1 MSWVEVCTWRKLAPN
16 ANWSLSTLF
25 SNFLLEPHEQVAVEE
40 AELEEVDVEEIVVVD
55 TEHGDSLG
63 SSAAHWRSA
72 CNEESHLNL
81 ALPRS
86 YNSKLFLVNTSTG
99 TWVYP
104 SQSPP
109 PPPPPPRQHHHRS
122 TTTATTRSMGIPI
135 TTLFSVYPYR
145 VTNLFRQSYVALQN
159 ICCNSFSEQ
168 QHIVKRAL
176 R

>member
-25 SNFLLEPHEQVAVEE
+25 SNFFLEPHEQVAVEE
-40 AELEEVDVEEIVVVD
+40 AELEEVDVEEIVVVA
-55 TEHGDSLG
+55 TEHGDSLW

-72 CNEESHLNL
+72 CNEESNLNL

-104 SQSPP
+104 CQSL

-135 TTLFSVYPYR
+135 TT
-145 VTNLFRQSYVALQN
+145 TFRYT
-159 ICCNSFSEQ
+159 
-168 QHIVKRAL
+168 HIGL
-176 R
+176 EIY